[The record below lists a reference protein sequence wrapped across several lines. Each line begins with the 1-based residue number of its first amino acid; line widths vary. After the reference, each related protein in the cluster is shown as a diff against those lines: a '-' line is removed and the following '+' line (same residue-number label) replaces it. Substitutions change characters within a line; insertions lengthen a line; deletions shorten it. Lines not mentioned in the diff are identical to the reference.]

1 MKFWL
6 CLLTSRSHLQPW
18 RLLPVSQWLSAS
30 APQSAPNPPLG
41 VGCDDWDQPG
51 HSPAIIISVMINNH
65 STVNPLMYPSIWERL
80 KDILQSYEIKR
91 ATSILEKKRK
101 INKFKNSWSSII
113 TLVQYVK
120 HTSIPIT
127 QSIYHILSC
136 LISFHGTVY
145 ILFNNL
151 FSYQIKYQQC
161 YE

>member
-91 ATSILEKKRK
+91 ATSILEKKK
-101 INKFKNSWSSII
+101 ENKQIQEFLVLYNHISTICKAYINSNHTKHISYSLLFDILPWNFIY
-113 TLVQYVK
+113 LV
-120 HTSIPIT
+120 
-127 QSIYHILSC
+127 
-136 LISFHGTVY
+136 
-145 ILFNNL
+145 
-151 FSYQIKYQQC
+151 
-161 YE
+161 